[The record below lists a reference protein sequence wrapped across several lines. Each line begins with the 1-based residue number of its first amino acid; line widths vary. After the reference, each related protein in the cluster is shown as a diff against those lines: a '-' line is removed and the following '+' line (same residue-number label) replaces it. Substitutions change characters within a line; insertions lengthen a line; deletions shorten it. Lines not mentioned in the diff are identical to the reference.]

1 MTLRLLIAEDEDM
14 IRNGIEKYIRLHTD
28 RFAQIYTAQNGQ
40 EALDII
46 FQSRPDIMLLDVQ
59 MPLKDGIEVMKEAK
73 GGGYSAGDDYTQRI
87 RGIPVCAAGA
97 ELRRKKLYAEAQPF
111 LGYPRAD
118 PEDCR

>member
-73 GGGYSAGDDYTQRI
+73 GRIFCRRRLYSADSRNSGMRS
-87 RGIPVCAAGA
+87 
-97 ELRRKKLYAEAQPF
+97 RR
-111 LGYPRAD
+111 
-118 PEDCR
+118 